1 MLDSVN
7 FLAASTWTTLLP
19 YAARLVDSD
28 AHKSASPDSTTR
40 FLADALQI
48 AQELS
53 PTETARLGKPGDG
66 QSSLLL
72 RGGVGALPAPKDGK
86 RTPLRPYM
94 IFLAIVTLGVQL
106 APLLHSRIGSP
117 KQGKVDQVFAFPLLL
132 PLDSI
137 VRAKG
142 KLAPADATWAWAL
155 DVFAALS
162 ALEAVRSVFDS
173 TTIFLTRAGATLL
186 LQPRRVLGKAK
197 MLDPITD
204 NVELAWYQF
213 FREQRAAAVVASI
226 CSDLAESQSDEDDED
241 DSEDH
246 KDRDNSDNDA
256 SMPDDNDNNTSMPD
270 KHPNRR

>member
-1 MLDSVN
+1 VRRDLDLESRQVRPVSPVTRAVPPYSTGYGGRAPCAPPSSKSQN
-7 FLAASTWTTLLP
+7 FHARARRTGGHGHGTTFST
-19 YAARLVDSD
+19 
-28 AHKSASPDSTTR
+28 
-40 FLADALQI
+40 
-48 AQELS
+48 
-53 PTETARLGKPGDG
+53 
-66 QSSLLL
+66 
-72 RGGVGALPAPKDGK
+72 KDGK

-186 LQPRRVLGKAK
+186 LQPRRVLRTRTSKSCTA
-197 MLDPITD
+197 T
-204 NVELAWYQF
+204 
-213 FREQRAAAVVASI
+213 ST
-226 CSDLAESQSDEDDED
+226 SDLSPFPS
-241 DSEDH
+241 H
-246 KDRDNSDNDA
+246 NS
-256 SMPDDNDNNTSMPD
+256 
-270 KHPNRR
+270 